1 MQQQISIITLAI
13 EDISKSK
20 QFYINGFGWQPIYQ
34 TNDTLFYQMNGFI
47 LSTWLKK
54 ELERD
59 IQQSIKLSREGI
71 TLAHFVSSFIEV
83 QKLIDHLSR
92 YGGTILRN
100 ADSPEHG
107 GVRGYIADPD
117 GHIWEIVWNLDF
129 IINEKGYFTLN
140 K

>member
-54 ELERD
+54 ELEQD
-59 IQQSIKLSREGI
+59 IKQSILLSKEGI
-71 TLAHFVSSFIEV
+71 TLAYFVSSSIEV

-117 GHIWEIVWNLDF
+117 CHIWEIVWNPDF
-129 IINEKGYFTLN
+129 IINEKGCFTLN

>member
-83 QKLIDHLSR
+83 QS
-92 YGGTILRN
+92 
-100 ADSPEHG
+100 
-107 GVRGYIADPD
+107 
-117 GHIWEIVWNLDF
+117 
-129 IINEKGYFTLN
+129 
-140 K
+140 

>member
-13 EDISKSK
+13 EDVSKSK
-20 QFYINGFGWQPIYQ
+20 QFYIKGFGWQPIYQ

-54 ELERD
+54 ELEQD
-59 IQQSIKLSREGI
+59 IKQSILLSKEGI
-71 TLAHFVSSFIEV
+71 TLAYFVSSSIEV

-117 GHIWEIVWNLDF
+117 CHIWEIVWNPDF
-129 IINEKGYFTLN
+129 IINEKGCFTLN